1 MKLALMAGLA
11 AALRLWGQ
19 QGEGL
24 RDAAQIGPAAGT
36 IAAGFSLPDQFGQRR
51 TLESLMQPQGLV
63 LAFFRSADW

>member
-19 QGEGL
+19 GEGL
-24 RDAAQIGPAAGT
+24 RDAAQIGPPAGA
-36 IAAGFSLPDQFGQRR
+36 IAAGFSLPDQSGQRR

-63 LAFFRSADW
+63 LVFFRSADW